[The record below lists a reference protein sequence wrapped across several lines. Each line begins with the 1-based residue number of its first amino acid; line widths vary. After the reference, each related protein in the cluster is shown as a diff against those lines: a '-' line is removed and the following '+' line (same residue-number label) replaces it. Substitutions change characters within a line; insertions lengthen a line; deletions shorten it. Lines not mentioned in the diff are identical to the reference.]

1 MGPLVNTTLKILIKS
16 KINYSRDINQFDG
29 LLNNNKGLNKFL
41 IPINMSGFH
50 FSPFKK
56 FR

>member
-16 KINYSRDINQFDG
+16 EINYSRDINQFDG

-41 IPINMSGFH
+41 IPINMSAFR
-50 FSPFKK
+50 FSPFKI